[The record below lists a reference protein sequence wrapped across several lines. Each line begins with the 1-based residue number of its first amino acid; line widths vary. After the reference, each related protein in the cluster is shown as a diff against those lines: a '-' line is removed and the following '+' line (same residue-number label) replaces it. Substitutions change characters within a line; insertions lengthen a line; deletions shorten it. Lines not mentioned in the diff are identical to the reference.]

1 MKEEFIKFDFTE
13 QDILDSFEY
22 FMSNA
27 PHKKRIYYLD
37 EIVNE
42 FLEYCKDDIIIAYG
56 VKNLNKC
63 RNYLKNRL
71 LRNSEY
77 LYTRYGE

>member
-1 MKEEFIKFDFTE
+1 MEEFIKFDFTE

-22 FMSNA
+22 FMNNV
-27 PHKKRIYYLD
+27 PHKKDIYYLE

-56 VKNLNKC
+56 ITNLNKC
-63 RNYLKNRL
+63 KNYMKNRL
-71 LRNSEY
+71 LKNSEY
-77 LYTRYGE
+77 LYARYGE